1 MIDVSPNTENSAP
14 RIADALTSVRNR
26 IRAAL
31 LAANR
36 AADEAQLIAV
46 SKRKPVE
53 LIREAYAAG
62 QRDFGENY
70 VQELLTKAE
79 ACADLVGIRWHM
91 IGHLQKNKARHAVSV
106 ASAVHSVDSVGLVRE
121 LGKRRAS
128 AQAETDTRVLPQGL
142 DRHPERLGILVEVNV
157 GGELEKTG
165 CAPGELPAILSAIEA
180 EPTLELLGLMTVPP
194 FTEQAAASLPY
205 FEQLALLRERSGGVS
220 RLPHLSMGM
229 THDLEYAIRAGST
242 LVRVGTAIFGE
253 RA

>member
-1 MIDVSPNTENSAP
+1 MIDVSPNAENSAP

-31 LAANR
+31 IAANR
-36 AADEAQLIAV
+36 ATDEAQLIAV

-91 IGHLQKNKARHAVSV
+91 IGHLQKNKARHTVTV
-106 ASAVHSVDSVGLVRE
+106 ASAVHSVDSVGLAQE

-128 AQAETDTRVLPQGL
+128 VHAETGARVLPQGL
-142 DRHPERLGILVEVNV
+142 SHHPERLGILVEVNV
-157 GGELEKTG
+157 GGELQKTG
-165 CAPGELPAILSAIEA
+165 CAPLELPAILGAIEA

-194 FTEQAAASLPY
+194 FTEQAEASLPY